1 MSTFPLMALSRLRIS
16 TDGFGITSLVAAW
29 GCPLRCRLCLNPA
42 CLNPST
48 PVRHVS
54 AEELYASLKID
65 DLYFQATGGGV
76 CFGGGEPLLH
86 ADFIAEFR
94 MLCGNRWRIT
104 AETSLNIPTEQLAID
119 VKDMNPEIYARYT
132 GSDLHLVRE
141 NLLLLKQIA
150 APKRIKLRV
159 PLIPYFNTSADV
171 ARSIT
176 TLQNMDFE
184 QFDRFRYVEPTQNS
198 RPKR

>member
-1 MSTFPLMALSRLRIS
+1 M
-16 TDGFGITSLVAAW
+16 
-29 GCPLRCRLCLNPA
+29 
-42 CLNPST
+42 
-48 PVRHVS
+48 RHVS

-65 DLYFQATGGGV
+65 NLYFQATGGGV

-86 ADFIAEFR
+86 ADFIAKFR
-94 MLCGNRWRIT
+94 MLCGNRWHIT
-104 AETSLNIPTEQLAID
+104 AETSLNIPTEQLAIAVNAVDDFIID

-132 GSDLHLVRE
+132 GSDPHLVRE

-150 APKRIKLRV
+150 APKLIKLRV
-159 PLIPYFNTSADV
+159 PLIPHFNTPADV

-176 TLQNMDFE
+176 TLQNMGFE